1 MSTAPLPPRPVLGY
15 PRIGNQRQL
24 KRAVESYWSGK
35 SSLEDL
41 TETAAQLRRDTR
53 SRLVELGLGKDDASI
68 PESFSFLRPGPRRH
82 RRVRCGSSLLRLAFR
97 RFWSP

>member
-1 MSTAPLPPRPVLGY
+1 MSTALPFPRASVLGY

-68 PESFSFLRPGPRRH
+68 PESFSFYDQVLDAIAAARARR
-82 RRVRCGSSLLRLAFR
+82 G
-97 RFWSP
+97 